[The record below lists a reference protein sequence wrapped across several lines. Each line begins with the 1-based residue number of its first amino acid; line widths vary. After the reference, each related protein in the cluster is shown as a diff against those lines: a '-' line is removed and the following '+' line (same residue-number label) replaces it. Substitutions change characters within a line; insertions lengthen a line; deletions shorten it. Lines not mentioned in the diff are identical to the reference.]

1 MNQQGAVARRMQRP
15 ISAARIFFESEFVRY
30 FFVSLAAFVLDLSLF
45 SVGLRVLHI
54 AWAVSATF
62 GFLGGVL
69 VAYFLSVRF
78 VFRSRKFR
86 NKPATEL
93 LTFSTVGLGG
103 LLVTQLVLWVGI
115 ELMGSNPEISKVSAA
130 GFTFLFNF
138 MVRKLLL
145 FRSALHSSP
154 VSGNTHDLPPK

>member
-1 MNQQGAVARRMQRP
+1 MIFS
-15 ISAARIFFESEFVRY
+15 IS
-30 FFVSLAAFVLDLSLF
+30 
-45 SVGLRVLHI
+45 LRVLYLP
-54 AWAVSATF
+54 WAASATF

-69 VAYFLSVRF
+69 VAYFLSIRF
-78 VFRSRKFR
+78 VFGNRNLR

-145 FRSALHSSP
+145 FRSARHSSA
-154 VSGNTHDLPPK
+154 VNGNTHDHSSK